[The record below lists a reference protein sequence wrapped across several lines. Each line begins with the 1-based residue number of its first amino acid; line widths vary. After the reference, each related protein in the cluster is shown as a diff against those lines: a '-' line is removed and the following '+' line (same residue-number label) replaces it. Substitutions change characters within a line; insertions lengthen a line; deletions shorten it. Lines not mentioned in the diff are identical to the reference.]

1 MFRKS
6 GCWHIDYP
14 ITFFHLLRA
23 QILESS
29 FLTWLL
35 CSCIPQSIWKCIHLH
50 FKTCMLVVTFSISY
64 AGAILVCCLNHQSSP
79 EKIFCFHL
87 WFIHHT
93 ATSLILWGQSQL
105 RPFSSNLEIAPPL
118 IQNETQGSWNSPWA
132 QSGCVCSLWS
142 HLLTLLLL
150 YFSHSIS
157 LLLFEPGSM
166 PLPSGCS
173 VYNFLHLG
181 YTSCQ

>member
-14 ITFFHLLRA
+14 ITFFHLFRA

-29 FLTWLL
+29 FPAGLL
-35 CSCIPQSIWKCIHLH
+35 CSCIPQSICKCIHLH
-50 FKTCMLVVTFSISY
+50 FKTCTLVSTFSISY
-64 AGAILVCCLNHQSSP
+64 AGAVLVSCLSHRSSP
-79 EKIFCFHL
+79 ERLSVFTL
-87 WFIHHT
+87 WFIHHP
-93 ATSLILWGQSQL
+93 ATSLILWRQSQL
-105 RPFSSNLEIAPPL
+105 RPFSCNLEIAPPL

-132 QSGCVCSLWS
+132 QPGCVCSLWS
-142 HLLTLLLL
+142 HLPTLPLL

-157 LLLFEPGSM
+157 LLLLELGSL